1 MSKYSNSHD
10 FKDVLNANFK
20 TFEDFKE
27 KTHNVLYQWDEN
39 GQLGVCFIEDPIDLI
54 KYYSCKVQNVVKEGI
69 KYMIYLEKPT
79 AIQKWVEVTQP
90 TERGY
95 DEEHINHII
104 EQVKNPESGFNIND
118 PRLIGAFMILYN
130 LPPDRRYIV

>member
-1 MSKYSNSHD
+1 MSKYSNGHD
-10 FKDVLNANFK
+10 FKDVLNANFE

-69 KYMIYLEKPT
+69 KHMIYLEKPT
-79 AIQKWVEVTQP
+79 AIQKWFEVTQP

-104 EQVKNPESGFNIND
+104 DQVKNPESGFNIND

-130 LPPDRRYIV
+130 LPPERRYII